1 MKAWVLKMLANIVA
15 LVVEGLVKIGLK
27 KKEEADKQ
35 KADAL
40 GKTVES
46 VNVSVDK
53 EKEIRDQQKAVDK
66 TPTNVAAPD
75 GGLNFDSFNK
85 GEEPKPEEKKP

>member
-1 MKAWVLKMLANIVA
+1 MKWVWKMLANIAAMVI
-15 LVVEGLVKIGLK
+15 EGLVKIGLK
-27 KKEEADKQ
+27 KKAEADKQ

-46 VNVSVDK
+46 VNASIDK
-53 EKEIRDQQKAVDK
+53 EKEIRDAQKEVDK
-66 TPTNVAAPD
+66 TPTNVAVPD